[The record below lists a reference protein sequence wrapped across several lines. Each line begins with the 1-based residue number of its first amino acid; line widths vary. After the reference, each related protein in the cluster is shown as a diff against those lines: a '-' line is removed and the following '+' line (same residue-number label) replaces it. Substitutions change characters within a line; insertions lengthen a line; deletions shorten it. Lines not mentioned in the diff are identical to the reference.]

1 VAGSIRECKELDRL
15 QDAKAT
21 LISYLYTI
29 PMNYLEELFGLS
41 GKTALITGGGGV
53 LAGAI
58 GEGLARAGVNIV
70 LSGRRA
76 ENTEANAE
84 KIRKA
89 GGEARATV
97 MDALDRDMI
106 RETCAFVLNHYDS
119 IDILVNAAGGNVA
132 GATIQPG
139 QSVFDMNID
148 DFERVS
154 DLNYKA
160 TVLPTLEVGRIM
172 ASQASGS
179 VINISSMAAMRAIT
193 RVIGYS
199 AAKAAVANFTQWMA
213 MEMAMKCGGKIRVN
227 AIAPGFFIGDQNR
240 ALLTH
245 PDGTPTERGLKVLK
259 NTPMGR
265 FGEANELVA
274 AVLFLASEAASF
286 VTGVIL
292 PVDGGFNFYSG
303 V

>member
-1 VAGSIRECKELDRL
+1 M
-15 QDAKAT
+15 
-21 LISYLYTI
+21 SYLDQLY
-29 PMNYLEELFGLS
+29 NLNGR
-41 GKTALITGGGGV
+41 TALITGGGGV

-58 GEGLARAGVNIV
+58 GMGLAKAGVNIV
-70 LSGRRA
+70 LSDRRLEKA
-76 ENTEANAE
+76 RTNAE
-84 KIRKA
+84 RIIKEGGKA
-89 GGEARATV
+89 LFTV

-106 RETCAFVLNHYDS
+106 RETCAFVLNHYDT
-119 IDILVNAAGGNVA
+119 IDILINAAGGNVP
-132 GATIQPG
+132 GATIAPD
-139 QSVFDMNID
+139 QSVFDLNIE
-148 DFERVS
+148 DFEKVS

-172 ASQASGS
+172 ARQGSGC

-199 AAKAAVANFTQWMA
+199 AAKAAVSNFTQWMA

-240 ALLTH
+240 ALLTN
-245 PDGTPTERGLKVLK
+245 PDGSPTERGIKVLR

-265 FGEANELVA
+265 FGEAEELIG
-274 AVLFLASEAASF
+274 AVLFLAGDAATF

-292 PVDGGFNFYSG
+292 PIDGGFSFYSG